1 MTEQTA
7 PDQPTAQAPSFT
19 HAPPAAQSTG
29 EPKGPPSVPRT
40 RLHWVDNLRVG
51 LTILVIVHHCALT
64 YGNIPLWFYNEVA
77 QDASGGLLDIIVI
90 INQTFFMGLFFFLS
104 GLFVPRSID
113 RKGPGPFTRDRLVR
127 LGLPL
132 LGFLLLLRPIAG
144 LYGWLTT
151 EDRPSFGLHY
161 LMTWDPGPTWFLEV
175 LIVFSLVYALITAL
189 RSGPAVSVAPGDGVK
204 PSGGR
209 VFGFFLG
216 LAAVIG
222 VVMGVWMQLVPTG
235 TYWPIVG
242 LPTPSYLPQYAI
254 MFALGIVVTRR
265 DWLRLLPGW
274 SAGIGAALFVISLAL
289 FGVSIVLAGSGATA
303 ANQLAEGL
311 ATGFAGVGLSLIW
324 LVAFRR
330 LFNRTSRLADFLS
343 ANAFAVYVIH
353 PVVLVWVAVLLAGL
367 SAIALGKFAVLLI
380 ISVPVCWLLAAL
392 LRKIPAVGRVM

>member
-7 PDQPTAQAPSFT
+7 PDQPSIQATNEPT
-19 HAPPAAQSTG
+19 HLPPAA
-29 EPKGPPSVPRT
+29 RA

-51 LTILVIVHHCALT
+51 LTILVIIHHCALT

-77 QDASGGLLDIIVI
+77 QDPSGGLLDVVVVV
-90 INQTFFMGLFFFLS
+90 NQTFFMGLFFFLS

-113 RKGPGPFTRDRLVR
+113 RKGSGGFSRDRLIR

-132 LGFLLLLRPIAG
+132 LGFLILLRPLAG

-161 LMTWDPGPTWFLEV
+161 VLTWDPGPTWFLEV
-175 LIVFSLVYALITAL
+175 LLVFSLVYAVII
-189 RSGPAVSVAPGDGVK
+189 AVRPRADTETLLGEAAK
-204 PSGGR
+204 PSGAR
-209 VFGFFLG
+209 VVGFLAG
-216 LAAVIG
+216 LALVIG
-222 VVMGVWMQLVPTG
+222 AAMGLWMQLVPTG
-235 TYWPIVG
+235 TYWPVVG

-265 DWLRLLPGW
+265 DWLRVLPGW
-274 SAGIGAALFVISLAL
+274 AGWIGAALFVVSVPL
-289 FGVSIVLAGSGATA
+289 FGMSLLASGAGTTA

-311 ATGFAGVGLSLIW
+311 ATGFAGVGLSVMW
-324 LVAFRR
+324 LVVFRR
-330 LFNRTSRLADFLS
+330 LFDHTGRLAAFLS

-353 PVVLVWVAVLLAGL
+353 PVVLVWVAVLLSGL
-367 SAIALGKFAVLLI
+367 STVAIAKFAALLI
-380 ISVPVCWLLAAL
+380 ISVPACWLLAAL

>member
-1 MTEQTA
+1 MAEQTT
-7 PDQPTAQAPSFT
+7 PDQPTT
-19 HAPPAAQSTG
+19 HAPPSTHAPG
-29 EPKGPPSVPRT
+29 EPNRPPSVPRT

-77 QDASGGLLDIIVI
+77 QDPSGGVLDFMVI
-90 INQTFFMGLFFFLS
+90 INQTFFMGVFFFLS

-113 RKGPGPFTRDRLVR
+113 RKGPGSFTRDRLIR

-132 LGFLLLLRPIAG
+132 LGFLILLRPLAG
-144 LYGWLTT
+144 LYGWLTMP
-151 EDRPSFGLHY
+151 DRPNFGLHY
-161 LMTWDPGPTWFLEV
+161 LMTWDAGPTWFLEV
-175 LIVFSLVYALITAL
+175 LIVFSLVYALIIAL
-189 RSGPAVSVAPGDGVK
+189 RSRSAVGVAPGENTK

-209 VFGFFLG
+209 VFGLLLG

-222 VVMGVWMQLVPTG
+222 VTMGLWMQLVPSG

-254 MFALGIVVTRR
+254 MFALGIVVSRR
-265 DWLRLLPGW
+265 DWLRVLPGW
-274 SAGIGAALFVISLAL
+274 SAAVGVAFFVVSLVL
-289 FGVSIVLAGSGATA
+289 FGVSLVLAGSGVSA
-303 ANQLAEGL
+303 ANQWVEGI

-330 LFNRTSRLADFLS
+330 LFNRTGRLANFLS

-353 PVVLVWVAVLLAGL
+353 PVVLVWVAVLIAGL
-367 SAIALGKFAVLLI
+367 STLAFGKFAVLLI
-380 ISVPVCWLLAAL
+380 ISVPACWLLAAL
-392 LRKIPAVGRVM
+392 LRKIPAVGRIM